1 MHKVQDQSH
10 NYNHNPKK
18 YNKLD
23 KQALI
28 VTVITTQTITQITIV
43 EIILYQIQ
51 ISQKIIIRLKR
62 NKKLKHSH
70 RKQ

>member
-51 ISQKIIIRLKR
+51 TSQKITIRLKR
-62 NKKLKHSH
+62 NKKLKHNH

>member
-23 KQALI
+23 KQAQT
-28 VTVITTQTITQITIV
+28 VTVITTQAITQTTTV
-43 EIILYQIQ
+43 ETILYQIQ
-51 ISQKIIIRLKR
+51 TSQKITIRLKR
-62 NKKLKHSH
+62 NKKLRHNH

>member
-51 ISQKIIIRLKR
+51 TSQKIIIRLKR
-62 NKKLKHSH
+62 NKKLKHNH

>member
-18 YNKLD
+18 YNKLG
-23 KQALI
+23 KQAPI
-28 VTVITTQTITQITIV
+28 VTAIPTQTITQITTV
-43 EIILYQIQ
+43 ETILYQIQ
-51 ISQKIIIRLKR
+51 TSQKIIIRLKR
-62 NKKLKHSH
+62 SKKLRHNH

>member
-10 NYNHNPKK
+10 NYNHNQKK
-18 YNKLD
+18 YNKLG

-28 VTVITTQTITQITIV
+28 VTAIPTQIITV
-43 EIILYQIQ
+43 ETILYQIQ
-51 ISQKIIIRLKR
+51 TSQKIIIRLKR
-62 NKKLKHSH
+62 SKKLRHNH

>member
-28 VTVITTQTITQITIV
+28 VTVITTQTITQIAIV

-51 ISQKIIIRLKR
+51 TSQKIIIRLKR
-62 NKKLKHSH
+62 SKKLRHNH